1 MVVHKTGEVEFRVW
15 ITLPEGISHKFK
27 LESKEEEMIFLPRSM
42 IVAEVTER
50 VCPRSTRTGCI
61 LEPETDNDEVSEEEV
76 CQASG
81 NSAERIDK
89 LKSAPEESNTL
100 EDGKNWR
107 WVILDT
113 CGFDTSL
120 RLLEVLTL
128 CGRLGV
134 DEGGDMG

>member
-1 MVVHKTGEVEFRVW
+1 
-15 ITLPEGISHKFK
+15 
-27 LESKEEEMIFLPRSM
+27 M

-61 LEPETDNDEVSEEEV
+61 LEPETDNDDAVSEEEV